1 MYQLSMTDAF
11 MLAAENERQTLQVG
25 SLSILAP
32 PADGEAP
39 VTRQVLRDLV
49 ARRIHLAPALC
60 RKLLRVPL
68 GLDHPYWVDDPVLDI
83 DYHVRD
89 LALTPPGSDRQ
100 LAEKVAQIISQ
111 PLDHSRPLWE
121 LHLIHGLEGGRSA
134 VLFKLHHASVDGISA
149 LELHEMLFDRG
160 PEGREVLPSIAASGE
175 RVPSKWAMLGRGL
188 ASLPGQVVRAVY
200 GGLRSLP
207 YLDQLMPFRV
217 TPGFGTV
224 SRATRRLA
232 RRLRIGGE
240 GMLLEGEDLRV
251 PRTMFD
257 RPITPHRR
265 WAFARVPLD
274 EAKRVKRHFG
284 VTLNDVVV
292 ATIAGAVRE
301 WLQELDELPDDPL
314 VALVPVS
321 VRNEDD
327 DAGGNRVEVM
337 LVPLPTDQESPERRI
352 MLTHQA
358 LRRAKERHKAV
369 PASAMHGASHF
380 IMPALFGPASRAA
393 TLIASLGSAHAN
405 LVMSNVPGP
414 PTSVYVAGARVEE
427 LYPVGGLVEGFGFTT
442 IVFSYAGG
450 LHLGF
455 VVDRDSRADPWRL
468 AAAFE
473 RSQRELLAHTPRQT
487 ARSVRPAAQPSGSW
501 LRRSIR

>member
-11 MLAAENERQTLQVG
+11 MLAAENERQTLQMG

-32 PADGEAP
+32 PAEGEAP
-39 VTRQVLRDLV
+39 VTREVLRDLV
-49 ARRIHLAPALC
+49 ARRIHLAPALY
-60 RKLLRVPL
+60 RKLVHVPL
-68 GLDHPYWVDDPVLDI
+68 GLDHPYWVEDPALDI

-89 LALTPPGSDRQ
+89 LALTAPGSGRQ
-100 LAEKVAQIISQ
+100 LADKVAQIVAQ

-121 LHLIHGLEGGRSA
+121 LHVIEGLEGGRVA

-160 PEGREVLPSIAASGE
+160 PEGREVLPPTAAIGE
-175 RVPSKWAMLGRGL
+175 RVPSKRTMLGRGL
-188 ASLPGQVVRAVY
+188 ASLPGQLVRALY
-200 GGLRSLP
+200 GALRSLP
-207 YLDQLMPFRV
+207 YLDHLMPFRV
-217 TPGFGTV
+217 TPGVGALARTI
-224 SRATRRLA
+224 RRLA
-232 RRLRIGGE
+232 RLLRIGGE
-240 GMLLEGEDLRV
+240 GMLLEGEGLRV

-257 RPITPHRR
+257 RAITPHRR
-265 WAFARVPLD
+265 WAFTRVPLD
-274 EAKRVKRHFG
+274 EAKRVKDHFG

-292 ATIAGAVRE
+292 ATMAGAVRE
-301 WLQELDELPDDPL
+301 WLQELDELPEDPL
-314 VALVPVS
+314 VTLVPVS

-327 DAGGNRVEVM
+327 EAGGNRVEVM
-337 LVPLPTDQESPERRI
+337 LVPLPTDEESAKGRVLR
-352 MLTHQA
+352 THEA
-358 LRRAKERHKAV
+358 LRSAKERHKAV
-369 PASAMHGASHF
+369 PAAAMHGASHF
-380 IMPALFGPASRAA
+380 VMPALFGPASRAA
-393 TLIASLGSAHAN
+393 TLIAGLGSAQAN
-405 LVMSNVPGP
+405 LVVSNVPGP
-414 PTSVYVAGARVEE
+414 PTTVYLAGARVEE

-473 RSQRELLAHTPRQT
+473 RSQRELLAVTPRQT
-487 ARSVRPAAQPSGSW
+487 ARSARPAAQPSGSW

>member
-39 VTRQVLRDLV
+39 VTREVLRDLV

-134 VLFKLHHASVDGISA
+134 LLFKLHHASVDGISA

-160 PEGREVLPSIAASGE
+160 PEGRAVLPSIAASGE

-232 RRLRIGGE
+232 RLLRIGGE

-301 WLQELDELPDDPL
+301 WLQELDELPEDPL
-314 VALVPVS
+314 VTLVPVS
-321 VRNEDD
+321 VR
-327 DAGGNRVEVM
+327 
-337 LVPLPTDQESPERRI
+337 
-352 MLTHQA
+352 
-358 LRRAKERHKAV
+358 
-369 PASAMHGASHF
+369 
-380 IMPALFGPASRAA
+380 
-393 TLIASLGSAHAN
+393 
-405 LVMSNVPGP
+405 
-414 PTSVYVAGARVEE
+414 
-427 LYPVGGLVEGFGFTT
+427 
-442 IVFSYAGG
+442 
-450 LHLGF
+450 
-455 VVDRDSRADPWRL
+455 
-468 AAAFE
+468 
-473 RSQRELLAHTPRQT
+473 
-487 ARSVRPAAQPSGSW
+487 
-501 LRRSIR
+501 